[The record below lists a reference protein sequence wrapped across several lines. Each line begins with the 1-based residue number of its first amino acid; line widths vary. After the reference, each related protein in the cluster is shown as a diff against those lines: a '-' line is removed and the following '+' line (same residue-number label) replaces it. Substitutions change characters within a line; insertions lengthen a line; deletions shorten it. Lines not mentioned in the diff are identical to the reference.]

1 MLQQIRDKS
10 GSKIFY
16 MLLMLLM
23 IGGMAFFGLGDYSF
37 GGAKPFVAKV
47 GDEIISENDFAERL
61 QQQQRQMRSMMGESY
76 NQKMF
81 DTPQFRRQLLDQ
93 LIDEELI
100 TQAGS
105 GAGMAVSNAKVR
117 EEILKIEAFKPGGKF
132 DQKVYSQ
139 LLQANGMNPTQFEAR
154 LRRDVAVREL
164 PQQISATAL
173 VSAREV
179 DEFIRL
185 RDQQRQFRYV
195 TLVPATVAPETITD
209 AQIKTYFDAHS
220 IDYVTAEQ
228 VSIEYVEL
236 NGATLPPVPADEA
249 ALREVYDK
257 NPQRFGT
264 SEQRLASHVL
274 VEVAETA
281 TAEAQKAAQRK
292 AEAITAE
299 LAAGKDF
306 ASVAQASSDDVGSK
320 SAGGDLGWIERGSM
334 EPAFE
339 EALFALEAGKIS
351 APVRTAQGYH
361 VIQLREVRAAA
372 MKSFEEVHDEL
383 AAEYVEEQRVQRF
396 TEMQDQLFT
405 SADHTS
411 GTLEP
416 LAKAIGAQV
425 QTSEF
430 FAREFGPGIASNPDV
445 RESAFSLEVKDDGM
459 TSEPIE
465 LGKEHVV
472 VLRLAQR
479 KPAVP
484 RKLEDAKEEI
494 RSLLVSEAA
503 SKAAREAADAAFK
516 RLLGGETLD
525 AIASGLAVAVVEA
538 NDVGRQG
545 SAQDAALVAE
555 VFKMARPAKG
565 AVTSA
570 LAKLSESS
578 FALVQLKAVRNGD
591 PSKLDE
597 AAKTAAR
604 DQLRQELS
612 SAEADSFRK
621 ALRARVPVQIDE
633 SKI

>member
-10 GSKIFY
+10 GSKFFY
-16 MLLMLLM
+16 VLLMLLM

-185 RDQQRQFRYV
+185 RDQQRDFRYV
-195 TLVPATVAPETITD
+195 TLVPATVAPETISD

-236 NGATLPPVPADEA
+236 NGATLPPLPADEA

-281 TAEAQKAAQRK
+281 TAQAQKVAQQK
-292 AEAITAE
+292 AEAIAAE

-445 RESAFSLEVKDDGM
+445 REAAFSLEVKDDGM

-479 KPAVP
+479 KPSVP

-494 RSLLVSEAA
+494 RSLLVSEAG
-503 SKAAREAADAAFK
+503 SIAAREAADAAFK
-516 RLLGGETLD
+516 RLLGGETLE
-525 AIASGLAVAVVEA
+525 AIASGMTVAVVEA

-545 SAQDAALVAE
+545 SAQDAALVGE

-591 PSKLDE
+591 RSKLDE